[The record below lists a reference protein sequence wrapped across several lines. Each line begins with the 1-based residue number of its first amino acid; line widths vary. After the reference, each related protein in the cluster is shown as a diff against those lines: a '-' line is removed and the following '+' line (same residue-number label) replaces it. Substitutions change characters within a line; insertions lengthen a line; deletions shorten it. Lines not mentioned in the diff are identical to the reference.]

1 MENCIKKHKVKN
13 KKVKSMMKAPK
24 VLIVE
29 DESIIATDIQYILE
43 NSGFHVSDIVST
55 GEESIE
61 RASRMHPDVI
71 LMDIKLKGKIDGIS
85 AAENIY
91 KQFRIPIVYV
101 SAYGDERTIKKFKSI
116 KCYGFLN
123 KPFDEN
129 ELKTVIEAA
138 LTKNRRL
145 NN

>member
-1 MENCIKKHKVKN
+1 MENCIKKHKIKN
-13 KKVKSMMKAPK
+13 KKVKSMMRPPK

-29 DESIIATDIQYILE
+29 DEIIIATDIQYALE
-43 NSGFHVSDIVST
+43 KLGFQVSDIVST

-85 AAENIY
+85 AAEHIY
-91 KQFRIPIVYV
+91 KQFRIPIVYI
-101 SAYGDERTIKKFKSI
+101 SAYGDERTMKKLQSV

-123 KPFDEN
+123 KPFEEN